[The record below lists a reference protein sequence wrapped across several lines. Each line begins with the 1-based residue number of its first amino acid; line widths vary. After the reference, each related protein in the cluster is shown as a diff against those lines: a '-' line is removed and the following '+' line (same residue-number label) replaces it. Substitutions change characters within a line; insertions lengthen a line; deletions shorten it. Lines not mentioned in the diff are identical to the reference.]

1 MLKNAIL
8 RVFRSTI
15 TLAFL
20 CIGSVPLHAQWVQRG
35 ADIDGESANDRSG
48 YVVSMNSTGSQ
59 VAIGVWTALH
69 AGHVR
74 VYQWNG
80 SAWVQKGADID
91 GEAVGDYSGLAISLS
106 ADGSTLASGARWN
119 DDGGVNAGHVRV
131 YQWNGSA
138 WVQKGADI
146 DGEAAYDN
154 SGNSVSLS
162 ADGSIVAIGALGNDG
177 NGINAGHVR
186 VYQWDGSAWVQQGA
200 DIDGEAAYDNS
211 GHTVSLSADGSGLA
225 IGATGNDGNGYNSG
239 HVRVY
244 QWDGSAWVQ
253 QGADIDGEAVN
264 DESSSLHM
272 SADGTTLA
280 IGKRHNDGNGISSGH
295 VRVYRWNGSAWV
307 QQGADIDGEAADDR
321 SGRSVALSSDGFTL
335 AVGAPRN
342 DGNGSDSGHVRVFQW
357 NGSAWVQQGVDID
370 GELAGD
376 HSGIGVGLSS
386 DGSIV
391 ATGALYNDG
400 SATDAGQVRM
410 YVYAVPATL
419 TTTPATSI
427 TTTSATLGGDIVAD
441 GGVAITERGIVY
453 APSSVN
459 NDPEIGGSGVVK
471 VTHSTATTGSYSE
484 LISGLTTG
492 VAYSFKAYAINFAGT
507 SYGAV
512 ETFTTPHPNVTL
524 SQSNPTIAE
533 ASGINTLTA
542 TLSAVSTENVTVT
555 LGIKAGSTATLTDDF
570 TFVAPTI
577 VINAGDL
584 TGTATLTAVQDSK
597 DEEDEENITIEIIS
611 VANGS
616 EMGAQEVTSKI
627 IDDDDPP
634 TVSLTVG
641 SNSILEAAGTS
652 SITATLSAVSGRDVT
667 VTLGYTG
674 TAINGTDY
682 NNSASTSIT
691 ITAGTLSANA
701 MTGITT
707 IDDLVPEANETI
719 IIEIV
724 GVTNGSENGTQQQ
737 TVTITNDDIPSVQFS
752 TTASSGAESVNTANL
767 QVDISMASTLIV
779 TVEYA
784 VSGDA
789 TAGTDYILA
798 AGTLTF
804 NPGEVNKNITIAN
817 IVDDAILEADE
828 TVAVTL
834 SSPSNAILGANTTH
848 TYTINN
854 NDNASVTIA
863 DISGNEDDGPITVT
877 ALLDNAVQGG
887 FTVDVNTADGTATT
901 ADGDY
906 SAVTGQTLTFAGT
919 AGETQTFVVSPTTDG
934 KVEVDEVLSVSLSSL
949 GATTFVIDI
958 SDGALVTVINDD
970 NTPVITAGQSFN
982 IPENLTNSSSVGTV
996 IATDIDAGTTF
1007 QSWVILS
1014 GNDDVDNDMI
1024 APFTINASTGQ
1035 ITVSDSGDLDFESGT
1050 TSFTL
1055 SVTVSDGANTSVAET
1070 VLVNVNDVNDII
1082 PVITA
1087 GQSFTIDENLANTTS
1102 VGIIA
1107 ATDGDVTATTFNNWL
1122 ITSGNDQGVF
1132 AINASTGEITIADNS
1147 NLDRENSADFTLTL
1161 TVDDG
1166 VNTSAGETVLISVND
1181 VNDVSPVIAVSQSFE
1196 VNENADNATVL
1207 GAIVAS
1213 DMDVTAATVGDW
1225 TIVNGN
1231 DDNIFGIDAGSGQL
1245 SVIDNTLLNYE
1256 ATASYTLGI
1265 TVSDGVNTSLVE
1277 NVLINVM
1284 DANERPSISGLTNI
1298 AFDEDGLGTI
1308 NFTVADPDT
1317 DLADLQFSFNI
1328 DHNTVFDGSGIT
1340 VSGNG
1345 LNRILTLTPKANQF
1359 GMTILEVIVS
1369 DGELSSTEQVTI
1381 TVNAVNDAPTALN
1394 LSNQSIREDVAVGF
1408 EVGTLTTT
1416 DADVG
1421 DIHTYSLVSGSGD
1434 TDNEAFTISGDDLLT
1449 NAPLDFEEGET
1460 RTIRLR
1466 TTDGSGDFIEE
1477 SFVITLEAN
1486 PALELV
1492 IKTAF
1497 TPNGDGVNDTWIID
1511 NIRLHPNARVSI
1523 LNREGSEVFNS
1534 VGYNEPWNGTYKGK
1548 DLPQDTYY
1556 YIIDLNGNRKYK
1568 GFVTILK

>member
-1 MLKNAIL
+1 MLKNAIQ

-80 SAWVQKGADID
+80 SAWVQQGADID

-106 ADGSTLASGARWN
+106 ADGSTLASGARFN

-131 YQWNGSA
+131 YQWNGGA

-146 DGEAAYDN
+146 DGEAPFDN

-186 VYQWDGSAWVQQGA
+186 VYQWDGSAWVQKGA
-200 DIDGEAAYDNS
+200 DIDGEAANDNS
-211 GHTVSLSADGSGLA
+211 GHSVSLSADGSRVA
-225 IGATGNDGNGYNSG
+225 IGASGNDGNGYNSG

-264 DESSSLHM
+264 DEFSSLHM

-280 IGKRHNDGNGISSGH
+280 IGKRRNDGNGINSGH
-295 VRVYRWNGSAWV
+295 VRVYRWNGSDWV

-342 DGNGSDSGHVRVFQW
+342 DGNGSASGHVRVFQW
-357 NGSAWVQQGVDID
+357 NGSDWVQQGVDID

-376 HSGIGVGLSS
+376 HAGIGVGLSS

-391 ATGALYNDG
+391 AIGALYNDG

-453 APSSVN
+453 APSGVN

-471 VTHSTATTGSYSE
+471 VAHSTTTTGSYSA

-492 VAYSFKAYAINFAGT
+492 VDYSFKAYAINFAGT

-512 ETFTTPHPNVTL
+512 ETFATPHPNVTL
-524 SQSNPTIAE
+524 SQSNATMAE
-533 ASGINTLTA
+533 ASGTNTLTA
-542 TLSAVSTENVTVT
+542 TLSAASTENVTVT

-570 TFVAPTI
+570 TLVASTI

-584 TGTATLTAVQDSK
+584 TGTATLTAVQDTK

-616 EMGAQEVTSKI
+616 EMGTQEVTSKI
-627 IDDDDPP
+627 TDDDDPP
-634 TVSLTVG
+634 TVTLTVG

-652 SITATLSAVSGRDVT
+652 DITATLSAVSGRDVT
-667 VTLGYTG
+667 VTLDYTG

-682 NNSASTSIT
+682 NNSVSTSIT
-691 ITAGTLSANA
+691 IPAGTSSANA
-701 MTGITT
+701 MTGITA
-707 IDDLVPEANETI
+707 IDDMVPEANETI
-719 IIEIV
+719 IIDIA

-737 TVTITNDDIPSVQFS
+737 TVTITDDDIPSVQFS
-752 TTASSGAESVNTANL
+752 TAASSDAESVNTANL
-767 QVDISMASTLIV
+767 QADISVASTLTV

-804 NPGEVNKNITIAN
+804 SPGEVNKNITIAN
-817 IVDDAILEADE
+817 IADDAILETDE
-828 TVAVTL
+828 TVVVTL
-834 SSPSNAILGANTTH
+834 LSPSNAILGANTTH
-848 TYTINN
+848 TYTIIN

-877 ALLDNAVQGG
+877 TTLDNAVQGG
-887 FTVDVNTADGTATT
+887 FTVDVSTTDGTATT

-906 SAVTGQTLTFAGT
+906 SAVIGQTLTFVGS
-919 AGETQTFVVSPTTDG
+919 AGETQTFTVSPTTDG
-934 KVEVDEVLSVSLSSL
+934 KVEVDERLSVNQSSL
-949 GATTFVIDI
+949 GATTLVIDI

-970 NTPVITAGQSFN
+970 NTPVVTAGQSFN
-982 IPENLTNSSSVGTV
+982 IPENLTNASSVGTV
-996 IATDIDAGTTF
+996 TATDVDAVTTF
-1007 QSWVILS
+1007 QGWMILS
-1014 GNDDVDNDMI
+1014 
-1024 APFTINASTGQ
+1024 
-1035 ITVSDSGDLDFESGT
+1035 
-1050 TSFTL
+1050 
-1055 SVTVSDGANTSVAET
+1055 
-1070 VLVNVNDVNDII
+1070 
-1082 PVITA
+1082 
-1087 GQSFTIDENLANTTS
+1087 
-1102 VGIIA
+1102 
-1107 ATDGDVTATTFNNWL
+1107 
-1122 ITSGNDQGVF
+1122 
-1132 AINASTGEITIADNS
+1132 
-1147 NLDRENSADFTLTL
+1147 
-1161 TVDDG
+1161 
-1166 VNTSAGETVLISVND
+1166 
-1181 VNDVSPVIAVSQSFE
+1181 
-1196 VNENADNATVL
+1196 
-1207 GAIVAS
+1207 
-1213 DMDVTAATVGDW
+1213 
-1225 TIVNGN
+1225 GN

-1245 SVIDNTLLNYE
+1245 SIIDNTWLNYE

-1265 TVSDGVNTSLVE
+1265 AVSDGVNTSLVE

-1284 DANERPSISGLTNI
+1284 DANERPSISGLTNT
-1298 AFDEDGLGTI
+1298 AFDEDSQGTI

-1340 VSGNG
+1340 VGGNG
-1345 LNRILTLTPKANQF
+1345 SNRVLTLTPKANQF
-1359 GMTILEVIVS
+1359 GVTILEVIVS
-1369 DGELSSTEQVTI
+1369 DGVLSSTEHVTI
-1381 TVNAVNDAPTALN
+1381 TVNAVNDVPTALN
-1394 LSNQSIREDVAVGF
+1394 LSNQSIREDVTVGF

-1416 DADVG
+1416 DADVE
-1421 DIHTYSLVSGSGD
+1421 DTHTYSLVSGPGD

-1449 NAPLDFEEGET
+1449 NAPLDFEKGET

-1523 LNREGSEVFNS
+1523 LNREGSEVFSS

-1556 YIIDLNGNRKYK
+1556 YIIDLNGNRRYK